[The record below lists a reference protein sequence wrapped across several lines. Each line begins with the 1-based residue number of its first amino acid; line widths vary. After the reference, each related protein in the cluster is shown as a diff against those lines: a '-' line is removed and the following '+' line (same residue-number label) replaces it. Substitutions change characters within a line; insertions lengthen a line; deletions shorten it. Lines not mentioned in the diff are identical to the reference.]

1 MIKSKIIDGFQS
13 KIGNSSLDYPKS
25 SNPYLFKLFFNYLGV
40 ASRGGGKTY
49 NLVKIIKEFENNDM
63 RTNDGIKHQI
73 RTILISP
80 TYDANKSLFDN
91 LTSLSPSDIYEE
103 YTEETLK
110 DIIED
115 VKGIIEEVKV
125 FKEYKDAYE
134 TVQKTPKDKIKDLIR
149 EQPEVYE
156 TLKAYNFEKPSIVAA
171 DFRYTEKPI
180 TFIILDDLMGSDAFN
195 RKHQSLLKYWLIKN
209 RHIFT
214 SFFILVQSMKSVP
227 KDIRLNC
234 NVFYVAKF
242 SNKKVILNDLY
253 EEVSSIMKPEEF
265 ENIYDYAINSND
277 YGALI
282 IDNSGDKKRFYNN
295 LEKEIFI
302 G

>member
-1 MIKSKIIDGFQS
+1 MIKARPINGFPSKL
-13 KIGNSSLDYPKS
+13 GNSSLDYPKS

-63 RTNDGIKHQI
+63 KTSDGVKHPI

-80 TYDANKSLFDN
+80 TYEANKGLFDN
-91 LTSLSPSDIYEE
+91 LTSLSTTDIYEE

-110 DIIED
+110 EIIDD
-115 VKGIIEEVKV
+115 VNGIIEEVKL
-125 FKEYKDAYE
+125 FKEYKYAYE
-134 TVQKTPKDKIKDLIR
+134 LIQKTPKDKIRELII
-149 EQPEVYE
+149 EHPELYE
-156 TLKAYNFEKPSIVAA
+156 TLKIYNLQSPSIVAEG
-171 DFRYTEKPI
+171 FRYTEKPI

-234 NVFYVAKF
+234 NVFYIAKF

-253 EEVSSIMKPEEF
+253 EEVSSIMKPEQF
-265 ENIYDYAINSND
+265 ESIYDYAINSND

-282 IDNSGDKKRFYNN
+282 IDNSGEKKRFYNN

-302 G
+302 E